1 MTTRDARAREQ
12 LHKWREELINL
23 SRTNRL
29 LYYRP
34 TKSSTLEILAP
45 DPGMILRR
53 LGTPGGSW
61 RFFEPPEPTSEDQP
75 IRRAKEWIPARG
87 TSELLTQKTDKASLE
102 SAFRLLERR
111 ATQEFVDR
119 GLSVLYLAAGFL
131 EWVDPESEE
140 RGSAPLLLVPV
151 QLFRENPR
159 VPYELRRADDDV
171 RVNEAL
177 AVRLQRLGID
187 LPEIDAD
194 VSEDGAL
201 EAVLAA
207 VDLATREQPDWE
219 VTDKVVLGIF
229 SFQKEVMYRDLL
241 ENEESVLANAAVRG
255 LALGPDTDVDLSFDP
270 IPEER
275 LDEQAPPEEM
285 VSIRDADAT
294 QRQCIAAAREGRSF
308 VMDGPPGTGKS
319 QTIANIIAELM
330 SAQKTV
336 LFVSEKAAALDVVAS
351 RLKEAGLGEF
361 LLELHSHK
369 ATRKEVALELGRALS
384 TRPVAGRQ
392 MSRAT
397 ISQLVAE
404 RRELSAYAAAMNAI
418 QYSLDMSLHQAIGE
432 VSRLHELPQAP
443 VATRVGADLDAQTF
457 TELADLAEVLAR
469 SWGPVSRGE
478 DFEWRGTVVGSW
490 DGGTRYQLLEAID
503 QAIDSLD
510 SLHREAQLLAEE
522 LTLATPT
529 RPSEAGAFAELVSL
543 IRTRPSQV
551 PTRWL
556 AGTDL
561 DEVRSAID
569 ALAALTQRHD
579 EAIKEA
585 RTLVGEAWTQLE
597 ASGRF
602 EEALTGFTG
611 SSYGWKLDATASAER
626 IDAIAGN
633 LQRTVAGLP
642 GLQARLREL
651 AEAFGVSIGDASF
664 ARAIE
669 VARLASLADAP
680 NPPAASWL
688 TSSDVSAVE
697 QDAAMLRP
705 LVEEFS
711 RLEQALGGVFTRSV
725 LQLPLA
731 ELNTRFLTEHHGFG
745 KLSSRYRAD
754 RQTLRAVSPNA
765 KFGKAMVDSLEQAI
779 AWQRVDRELGAFAEH
794 HPAVGDSRYFRGPD
808 TDLHALDAAVSVAR
822 QAMTLAGRLP
832 DRGALASQ
840 LGDSGDRDARTA
852 EGGRQLLSQLTDW
865 HDDTWEIIGDPSMA
879 LFDQPLAD
887 VHAWA
892 RDAHRA
898 LAALVVDIHTAT
910 SIAGHELDLGTT
922 WAAADA
928 RARVAMAER
937 SLEESGP
944 TRRQLLGEVDNGF
957 ATETTELIEGLRWCD
972 DVITQLTQPVD
983 DMLAQLLIHAASDP
997 GRLFESSAAWN
1008 KRRDAITSL
1017 FANERA
1023 NEVRADLDVPFPDVE
1038 GLLRNLKRNIDDIEE
1053 WIVYRQATESLAE
1066 RGLDAVI
1073 TFCVD
1078 RQIVADAVPG
1088 IVRRSLLEGWID
1100 SRLAEIIGDGK
1111 TRARDRDGL
1120 AASFRELDRALI
1132 ETASTRAIEACA
1144 SRRPNAA
1151 LGEAGRIK
1159 REAEKRTRHM
1169 PVKRLLAETRATSMA
1184 LKPVFMMSPL
1194 TVSQFL
1200 PSDMRFDCVIFDEA
1214 SQVKPADAI
1223 NSIYR
1228 GEQLIIAGDQRQLP
1242 PSSFFERLEDEDD
1255 EYVDEQ
1261 LDSFESVL
1269 DLAKAAG
1276 WMKDLPLLWHYRSQ
1290 HEGLITFS
1298 NYRFYDGRLV
1308 TFPSKLQEGPDLGIE
1323 LFLVPGVY
1331 RRGGARDNQ
1340 VEADQVL
1347 ERVLFHAERHP
1358 DLTLG
1363 VVTFSEAQ
1371 AACIEYA
1378 IERERRLRPDLDQY
1392 FGADRMDG
1400 FFVKALEAVQ
1410 GDERD
1415 IVIFSVGYGPDEIGR
1430 FTQNFGPLNRE
1441 GGWRRLN
1448 VAVTRARRRVE
1459 IVSSIRDQ
1467 DFGQFEQIPSRGVQE
1482 LRRYLSYA
1490 EMGIAAVAPDLED
1503 SQGDAESPFE
1513 EEVLRVI
1520 NGWGFEAVP
1529 QVGHAGYRIDIGVRH
1544 PERRGDFIL
1553 GVECDGAMYHSS
1565 KVARDRDRLR
1575 QEVLERLGWRIHRIW
1590 GTAWYGSR
1598 ANEETRLRETI
1609 EAALAGKS
1617 RVPAPSPA
1625 VAGNG
1630 RGVQVV
1636 DLQAPPP
1643 WAQLYGVTDLE
1654 VQRGYRR
1661 LQMHQ
1666 PEAMPELKRLI
1677 ADVVEI
1683 EAPVHV
1689 EVALTRVREAWGAGR
1704 AGARIREAF
1713 ETALRSLAS
1722 SKALRIGGDFIYSAT
1737 HWRVVI
1743 RVPDPNL
1750 PESFRTVSQIPK
1762 EELDAAILMAVREA
1776 RSVVEDELTKHVAGM
1791 FGWARRGPDISA
1803 AMERSVRRLIRRGE
1817 LAHSGDALI
1826 EGPESPLD

>member
-1 MTTRDARAREQ
+1 VTARDARAREQ

-45 DPGMILRR
+45 DPGAILRR
-53 LGTPGGSW
+53 LVGPGGSW
-61 RFFEPPEPTSEDQP
+61 RFFEPPDPTSEDPP
-75 IRRAKEWIPARG
+75 IRKAKEWISARG
-87 TSELLTQKTDKASLE
+87 TSELLTQKTDKGSLE
-102 SAFRLLERR
+102 SAFRLLDRR

-177 AVRLQRLGID
+177 AVRLQRLGIV

-194 VSEDGAL
+194 IFEDGAL
-201 EAVLAA
+201 DAVLAA

-241 ENEESVLANAAVRG
+241 ENEERVLANAAVRG
-255 LALGPDTDVDLSFDP
+255 LALGPEADVDLSFDP

-275 LDEQAPPEEM
+275 LDEEAPPEEM

-319 QTIANIIAELM
+319 QTIANIIAELI

-336 LFVSEKAAALDVVAS
+336 LFVSEKAAALDVVSS

-397 ISQLVAE
+397 INQLVAD

-418 QYSLDMSLHQAIGE
+418 QSPLDMSLHQAIGE

-457 TELADLAEVLAR
+457 AELADLAGVLAR

-478 DFEWRGTVVGSW
+478 DFHWRGTVIDSW
-490 DGGTRYQLLEAID
+490 GGGTRYELLEAVD

-510 SLHREAQLLAEE
+510 ALHREAQLLAEE

-529 RPSEAGAFAELVSL
+529 TPSDTGAFAELVSL
-543 IRTRPSQV
+543 IRSRPSQV
-551 PTRWL
+551 PAQWL
-556 AGTDL
+556 TGTDL
-561 DEVRSAID
+561 DEVRSAIA
-569 ALAALTQRHD
+569 ALAALTQQHD
-579 EAIKEA
+579 EAIDELQ
-585 RTLVGEAWTQLE
+585 TLVGEGWMQLE
-597 ASGRF
+597 SSGQF

-611 SSYGWKLDATASAER
+611 SSYGWELDATTTAER
-626 IDAIAGN
+626 IDAIAGS
-633 LQRTVAGLP
+633 LQRTVTGLP

-651 AEAFGVSIGDASF
+651 AEAFGVSIDDASF
-664 ARAIE
+664 ERATA
-669 VARLASLADAP
+669 VARLVALADAP
-680 NPPAASWL
+680 NPPATSWL
-688 TSSDVSAVE
+688 TSSDVSTVE

-711 RLEQALGGVFTRSV
+711 SLEQALGKLFTRSV
-725 LQLPLA
+725 LKLPLA
-731 ELNTRFLTEHHGFG
+731 ELKTRFLTQHHGFG
-745 KLSSRYRAD
+745 KLSSQYRAD
-754 RQTLRAVSPNA
+754 RQTLRAVSPNG
-765 KFGKAMVDSLEQAI
+765 KFRKDMVDGLEQAI
-779 AWQRVDRELGAFAEH
+779 AWQRVSQGLTAFAEH
-794 HPAVGDSRYFRGPD
+794 HPAVGDSQYFRGPD
-808 TDLHALDAAVSVAR
+808 TDLHALDTAVSVAR
-822 QAMTLAGRLP
+822 QAMTLAGRTP
-832 DRGALASQ
+832 DRVTLASQ
-840 LGDSGDRDARTA
+840 LGDVGHRDARMA
-852 EGGRQLLSQLTDW
+852 EAGRQLLLQLNDW
-865 HDDTWEIIGDPSMA
+865 HDDMWEILGDPSMD
-879 LFDQPLAD
+879 LFDHPLVE

-898 LAALVVDIHTAT
+898 LSALIDAIRTAT
-910 SIAGHELDLGTT
+910 SIAGREADLGTT
-922 WAAADA
+922 RAAAAA
-928 RARVAMAER
+928 RAREAMAER

-944 TRRQLLGEVDNGF
+944 IRRQLLGEVDSGF
-957 ATETTELIEGLRWCD
+957 ATDTTVLAGGLRWCD
-972 DVITQLTQPVD
+972 DVLTQLAQPVD
-983 DMLAQLLIHAASDP
+983 EAMAQLLIHTASDP
-997 GRLFESSAAWN
+997 GRLFESYAAWN

-1017 FANERA
+1017 FEHDRA
-1023 NEVRADLDVPFPDVE
+1023 NEVRADLDVPFPDVD
-1038 GLLRNLKRNIDDIEE
+1038 GLLRDLKRNIDDIEE
-1053 WIVYRQATESLAE
+1053 WIVYREVTTSLAE

-1073 TFCVD
+1073 AFCVD
-1078 RQIVADAVPG
+1078 RQIAADAVPG

-1100 SRLAEIIGDGK
+1100 SRLVEINGSGK
-1111 TRARDRDGL
+1111 TRARDRDEL
-1120 AASFRELDRALI
+1120 AASFRELDRAFI
-1132 ETASTRAIEACA
+1132 GAASARAIEACA
-1144 SRRPNAA
+1144 SRRPNTA

-1169 PVKRLLAETRATSMA
+1169 PVRRLLAETKATSMA

-1228 GEQLIIAGDQRQLP
+1228 GGQLIIAGDQRQLP

-1308 TFPSKLQEGPDLGIE
+1308 TFPSKLQEGADLGIE

-1340 VEADQVL
+1340 VEAEQVL
-1347 ERVLFHAERHP
+1347 DRVLFHAQNHP

-1415 IVIFSVGYGPDEIGR
+1415 IVIFSIGYGPDEIGK
-1430 FTQNFGPLNRE
+1430 FTQNFGPLNRD

-1459 IVSSIRDQ
+1459 LVSSIRDQ
-1467 DFGQFEQIPSRGVQE
+1467 DFSQFDHIPSRGVQE

-1503 SQGDAESPFE
+1503 SRGDAESPFE

-1520 NGWGFEAVP
+1520 NGWGYEAVP

-1553 GVECDGAMYHSS
+1553 GIECDGAMYHSS

-1598 ANEETRLRETI
+1598 AHEETRLRETI

-1617 RVPAPSPA
+1617 RVPPPSPA

-1630 RGVQVV
+1630 QGVQVI

-1643 WAQLYGVTDLE
+1643 WARLYGVTDLE
-1654 VQRGYRR
+1654 VQRRYRR
-1661 LQMHQ
+1661 LAMHQ

-1689 EVALTRVREAWGAGR
+1689 EVALTRIREAWGAGR

-1713 ETALRSLAS
+1713 ETALRSLAA
-1722 SKALRIGGDFIYSAT
+1722 SKAIRISNDFIHSASPRT
-1737 HWRVVI
+1737 VAV
-1743 RVPDPNL
+1743 RVPDPDL
-1750 PESFRTVSQIPK
+1750 PESFRTVAQIPH
-1762 EELDAAILMAVREA
+1762 EELDAAIVMAVREA

-1791 FGWARRGPDISA
+1791 FGWARRGPEISS
-1803 AMERSVRRLIRRGE
+1803 AMEKSVRRLLRRGA
-1817 LAHSGDALI
+1817 LARSGESLL
-1826 EGPESPLD
+1826 EGGPESSP